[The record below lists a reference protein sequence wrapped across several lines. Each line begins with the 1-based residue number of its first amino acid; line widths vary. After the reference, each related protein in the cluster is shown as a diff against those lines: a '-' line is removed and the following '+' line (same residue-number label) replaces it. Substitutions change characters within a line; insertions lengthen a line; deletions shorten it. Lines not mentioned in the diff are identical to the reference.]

1 MNLFLEIIVVS
12 MLIGGLCYFIFDIDF
27 KKVICISIFPIM
39 LIALGFIMGIGIH
52 LTNVVFG
59 W

>member
-1 MNLFLEIIVVS
+1 MNLFLEIIVIS
-12 MLIGGLCYFIFDIDF
+12 MLIGGMCYLFLDIDII
-27 KKVICISIFPIM
+27 KIIGIAMFPIM
-39 LIALGFIMGIGIH
+39 LIALGFVMGIGIH